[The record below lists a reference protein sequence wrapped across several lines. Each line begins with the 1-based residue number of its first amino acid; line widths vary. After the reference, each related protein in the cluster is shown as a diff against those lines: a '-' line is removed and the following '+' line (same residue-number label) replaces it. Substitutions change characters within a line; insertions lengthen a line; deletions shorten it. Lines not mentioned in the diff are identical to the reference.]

1 MDNIF
6 MHDASPT
13 WSGFLYQ
20 GQIAVYLALK
30 EICELRDSGKEAEIG
45 QYYIEM
51 EKSEDIAIYYEDVI
65 GKQYLSIHQVKNQRD
80 TNLSKYKEPL
90 IQLMLERGF
99 WKKNNYG
106 DPEAYLHVSRKI
118 VLNDE
123 DSFAKKIEE
132 WKKDIIKFYKNLCN
146 WRKELDQYKNEDTI
160 LEKLEESV
168 SKNLIGIKREKYTN
182 LLKDLEKLCEK
193 RERNQAKSKL
203 EELLAFL
210 ETEFCILEISKEVKL
225 YEYDNGE
232 NYCCGTDVFLQ
243 IVDYVKRYKA
253 NAEELRGEEYEYIAD
268 RILRFV
274 QRKILERHN
283 LIQENKE
290 AIESIS
296 LGEFK
301 TLLDE
306 GMEKYEE
313 DANVLAL
320 IRIYDE
326 CMEEYCNICQEEN
339 SCQGIACKLQHP
351 EYRRNTLGKAAFI
364 KFCYNLNPECTKT
377 IKDRACLNDLLS
389 KDGMPDSVF
398 EAIKKV
404 PEKYFIKKD
413 DKTHFEVMN
422 QDKAAFITAIS
433 GKRPSR
439 VVASIV
445 KAMETNQDLIETIF
459 DADQLVTTRIYAPS
473 SVWDNSCV
481 KIRMSDLT
489 EEETEGIDFEE
500 HSIYVAK
507 KPQFIT
513 SEQLIESVGK

>member
-6 MHDASPT
+6 THDASPT

-30 EICELRDSGKEAEIG
+30 EICELNDLGKEAEIEK
-45 QYYIEM
+45 YFIEM
-51 EKSEDIAIYYEDVI
+51 EKSEDIAIYYEDET
-65 GKQYLSIHQVKNQRD
+65 GKQYLSIHQVKNQKD
-80 TNLSKYKEPL
+80 INLTKYKEPL
-90 IQLMLERGF
+90 VQLMLERGF

-106 DPEAYLHVSRKI
+106 NPEAYLHVSRKI
-118 VLNDE
+118 VLKGEN
-123 DSFAKKIEE
+123 SFVEKIEE
-132 WKKDIIKFYKNLCN
+132 WKKDIINFYENLCD

-168 SKNLIGIKREKYTN
+168 SKNLIGIKRERYTN
-182 LLKDLEKLCEK
+182 LLKDLKKLCEK

-203 EELLAFL
+203 EELLVFL
-210 ETEFCILEISKEVKL
+210 ETEFCISEISKEVKL
-225 YEYDNGE
+225 YEYDNGKKH
-232 NYCCGTDVFLQ
+232 CCGTEVFSQ
-243 IVDYVKRYKA
+243 IVEYVKKYKA
-253 NAEELRGEEYEYIAD
+253 NAEELREEEYKYIAD

-274 QRKILERHN
+274 QSKILERHN

-301 TLLDE
+301 TLLDQ

-313 DANVLAL
+313 DANILAL

-339 SCQGIACKLQHP
+339 SCQGSDCKLQNP

-377 IKDRACLNDLLS
+377 IKDRTCLNELLPKAVMS
-389 KDGMPDSVF
+389 DSVF
-398 EAIKKV
+398 EAVKKV

-433 GKRPSR
+433 GKRSSR
-439 VVASIV
+439 VVANIV

-459 DADQLVTTRIYAPS
+459 DADQLVTTMIDAPS

-481 KIRMSDLT
+481 KIRPSDLT
-489 EEETEGIDFEE
+489 DEETEGIDFEE
-500 HSIYVAK
+500 HSIYVNK